1 MYRLDTLPILYRSI
15 AHIHRRRIVYI
26 SLSESE
32 TMMMMM
38 SRSKEGLLCCF
49 RNSSSRMLSS
59 STTTTETPM
68 RAMLIGAPGSGT

>member
-38 SRSKEGLLCCF
+38 SRSSKEGLLFCF
-49 RNSSSRMLSS
+49 RNSRLLSS
-59 STTTTETPM
+59 SSTTTETPM